1 MLSFT
6 LTLSRKPRP
15 EALERILVDYPVFHD
30 QLEVCCR
37 VDHEFHVVQ
46 WVTVDDDDVGVGTF
60 FYHSKC
66 AFGVWMAQT
75 AELQKLSVE
84 RRRLAKNVDIRE
96 IARPRPELQ
105 RLQSLLV
112 QGSEKIRA
120 PSNFH
125 TQLACQ
131 FHHDIRIGID
141 LSHLRL
147 GRCSDNVEFFRRHSE
162 EVSLR
167 R

>member
-30 QLEVCCR
+30 QLEVGCR

-66 AFGVWMAQT
+66 AFGVWMPQA
-75 AELQKLSVE
+75 AELQELSVE
-84 RRRLAKNVDIRE
+84 RGRLAKDLDIGK
-96 IARPRPELQ
+96 IPSSCPKLQ
-105 RLQSLLV
+105 RL
-112 QGSEKIRA
+112 
-120 PSNFH
+120 
-125 TQLACQ
+125 
-131 FHHDIRIGID
+131 
-141 LSHLRL
+141 
-147 GRCSDNVEFFRRHSE
+147 
-162 EVSLR
+162 
-167 R
+167 